1 MNKNGYSTVRS
12 WRDDVSMTLGQIDE
26 RTQNTEEKLD
36 KALKEQGKQDKR
48 IGTLEIESSNRS
60 AVQKKMTALMVLVV
74 AVVTTL
80 SNIAFKLFR

>member
-12 WRDDVSMTLGQIDE
+12 WRDDVGETLGAIDE
-26 RTQNTEEKLD
+26 RTKNTDEKLD
-36 KALKEQGKQDKR
+36 KVLEEQGSQDKR
-48 IGTLEIESSNRS
+48 IETLEVESSNRS

-74 AVVTTL
+74 AIVTTL

>member
-12 WRDDVSMTLGQIDE
+12 WRDDVGETLGRIDE
-26 RTQNTEEKLD
+26 RTQNTEKKLD
-36 KALKEQGKQDKR
+36 RALKEQGSQDKR
-48 IGTLEIESSNRS
+48 IETLEVESSNRS

-74 AVVTTL
+74 AIVTTL

>member
-26 RTQNTEEKLD
+26 RTQNTEKKLD
-36 KALKEQGKQDKR
+36 RALKEQGSQDKR
-48 IGTLEIESSNRS
+48 IETLEVESSNRS
-60 AVQKKMTALMVLVV
+60 VVQKKMTALMVLVV
-74 AVVTTL
+74 AIVTTL

>member
-12 WRDDVSMTLGQIDE
+12 WRDDVSETLGAIDE
-26 RTQNTEEKLD
+26 RTKNTDEKIE
-36 KALKEQGKQDKR
+36 KALTEQGRQDKR
-48 IGTLEIESSNRS
+48 IGTLEIESSNRN

>member
-26 RTQNTEEKLD
+26 RTQNTEKKLD
-36 KALKEQGKQDKR
+36 KALKEQGRQDKR
-48 IGTLEIESSNRS
+48 IGTLETESSNRS

-74 AVVTTL
+74 AIVTTL

>member
-36 KALKEQGKQDKR
+36 KALKEQGRQDKR
-48 IGTLEIESSNRS
+48 IGTLETESSNRS
-60 AVQKKMTALMVLVV
+60 AVQKKMTALMALVV
-74 AVVTTL
+74 VIVTTL
-80 SNIAFKLFR
+80 SNIAWKIFR